1 MVSGLLPFALIAV
14 IAYFLGAIPFAQ
26 LVSRARGV
34 DIFKVGSGNAGFT
47 NVLRVLGGRA
57 AAVVLVGDI
66 LKGTLAAGIG
76 DALGDEIG
84 MLLAS
89 AIAVIAHTLSVFVH
103 FRGGKG
109 VATGAGVL
117 LYVSPLSFLAC
128 GTTLAL
134 LAYTTGYMSIGSIA
148 AAILCPLMLIL
159 THEQPLVIGVFTC
172 CALFVIWKHRGNI
185 RRLRNGTENKIRPG
199 KKG

>member
-1 MVSGLLPFALIAV
+1 MVSGFLSFALIAV

-76 DALGDEIG
+76 DALGEEMG

-117 LYVSPLSFLAC
+117 LYVSPLSFWLADDAGPVGLHHRIYVHRQYCC
-128 GTTLAL
+128 GHSLSADVD
-134 LAYTTGYMSIGSIA
+134 
-148 AAILCPLMLIL
+148 PN
-159 THEQPLVIGVFTC
+159 P
-172 CALFVIWKHRGNI
+172 
-185 RRLRNGTENKIRPG
+185 
-199 KKG
+199 